1 MSKIRYSSDHLATFR
16 SRFEYLMRTK
26 ERQNCGPMLIFYFL
40 DTDFSTGARPEGL
53 AINLRHRKFKSLD
66 ATKSDIDSNCVF
78 RLGCNMVDMHLRSA
92 IPPRSAARSLLGGI
106 TIINPLPYI
115 RAHIKK
121 TIDSG
126 PCRSRFLM
134 PQATVE

>member
-1 MSKIRYSSDHLATFR
+1 MKA
-16 SRFEYLMRTK
+16 K
-26 ERQNCGPMLIFYFL
+26 ERQNCGPMVIFYSGQDL
-40 DTDFSTGARPEGL
+40 FSAGASHERP
-53 AINLRHRKFKSLD
+53 AINLRHRNSKSLD
-66 ATKSDIDSNCVF
+66 ATKSDIDSRCIF
-78 RLGCNMVDMHLRSA
+78 RLGRNMVDMHLRSA

-106 TIINPLPYI
+106 TILNPLPHI